1 MEFIQHLRTTTGEN
15 PPAVFYDHFVYD
27 TPDGLRLSVQGNY
40 GAYCTPR
47 ATLMPEEYTRMEV
60 GVLLDTGD
68 YNELVSPNVLE
79 EYIGKEI
86 VERLLVH
93 FDGSVSG
100 FVPVELIEDVYQALK
115 PLLRTGEKEWC

>member
-47 ATLMPEEYTRMEV
+47 ATLMPEEYTHMEV
-60 GVLLDTGD
+60 GVLLDTGN
-68 YNELVSPNVLE
+68 YNELVSPNVLR

-86 VERLLVH
+86 VERLLAH
-93 FDGSVSG
+93 FDGSVSAN
-100 FVPVELIEDVYQALK
+100 VPVELIEDVYQALK

>member
-15 PPAVFYDHFVYD
+15 PPAVFYDHFVYV

-47 ATLMPEEYTRMEV
+47 ATLLPEEYTHMEV

-93 FDGSVSG
+93 FDGSVLAN
-100 FVPVELIEDVYQALK
+100 VPVELIEDMYQALK